1 MPMHHNISQ
10 PLFQKLVSCVSCN
23 HFQVAERSLYL
34 WNNKRFLALLHQ
46 HIDVLMP
53 IIFPPLYARSRNH
66 WNRTILSLVNN
77 TLRVLMEMNA
87 PLFEDCTQKYKAGEA
102 KVGDPCYGGTC

>member
-1 MPMHHNISQ
+1 M
-10 PLFQKLVSCVSCN
+10 FQKLVGSISCN

-53 IIFPPLYARSRNH
+53 IIFPPLFTRSRNH
-66 WNRTILSLVNN
+66 WNRTILSLVYN
-77 TLRVLMEMNA
+77 TLRVLMDMS
-87 PLFEDCTQKYKAGEA
+87 PVLYDQCTQQYKEDEA
-102 KVGDPCYGGTC
+102 IVSLASHFMSTTSA